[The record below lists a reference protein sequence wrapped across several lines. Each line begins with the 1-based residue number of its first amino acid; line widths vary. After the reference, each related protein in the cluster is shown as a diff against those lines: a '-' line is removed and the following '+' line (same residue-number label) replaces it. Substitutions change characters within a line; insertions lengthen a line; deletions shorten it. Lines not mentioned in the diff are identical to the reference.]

1 MMASSVLIFIVCMV
15 LSLHCCCLQALQ
27 CPPVD
32 TPSNITEF
40 SCSSPSLSHF
50 PAGFPE
56 QTTLISVEF
65 TNISTI
71 GEDAL
76 LGLPKLQE
84 LHLSNNRLKDLPSGL
99 FRDLPQLHTLD
110 LTSNLL
116 EDLPPSIFE
125 NSTSLTHLFLKMNQ
139 LANLRPQWFKPLRR
153 LETLDLS
160 NNQLKD
166 VPPSCFSTLEN
177 LTALDLSFNFLRQ
190 LSPQILEGMPLLERL
205 ELGANQLRSIADKTF
220 QEVPRLGFLFLQ
232 NNSLTRLPPGIF
244 EPLRNLDT
252 LFISDNQIASW
263 DPRFSGQLTQLSLD
277 LARNP
282 WACDCRMRTFVN
294 WVTRHSAVLYSREEV
309 VCASPKSLKGRVV
322 MSLGDA
328 EYGTC

>member
-1 MMASSVLIFIVCMV
+1 MDSSVLIFIVCLV
-15 LSLHCCCLQALQ
+15 LSLQCCRLQALQ
-27 CPPVD
+27 CPPVA

-56 QTTLISVEF
+56 RTTLISVEF
-65 TNISTI
+65 TNISSI

-84 LHLSNNRLKDLPSGL
+84 LHLSNNRLEDLPGGL
-99 FRDLPQLHTLD
+99 FRDLSELHTLD

-125 NSTSLTHLFLKMNQ
+125 NASSLNHLFLKMNQ
-139 LANLRPQWFKPLRR
+139 LTKLRPQWFHPLGR
-153 LETLDLS
+153 LQTLDLS

-166 VPPSCFSTLEN
+166 VPPSCFSKLEN
-177 LTALDLSFNFLRQ
+177 LTALDLSSNFLRQ

-205 ELGANQLRSIADKTF
+205 DLGGNHLHSIADKTF
-220 QEVPRLGFLFLQ
+220 QEVPRLGFLLLQ

-263 DPRFSGQLTQLSLD
+263 DPGFSGHLTKLSLD

-282 WACDCRMRTFVN
+282 WACDCLMSTFVD
-294 WVTRHSAVLYSREEV
+294 WVTHHSAVLYSREEV
-309 VCASPKSLKGRVV
+309 VCASPKSLQGRVV
-322 MSLGDA
+322 MSLKEA
-328 EYGTC
+328 EFGVC